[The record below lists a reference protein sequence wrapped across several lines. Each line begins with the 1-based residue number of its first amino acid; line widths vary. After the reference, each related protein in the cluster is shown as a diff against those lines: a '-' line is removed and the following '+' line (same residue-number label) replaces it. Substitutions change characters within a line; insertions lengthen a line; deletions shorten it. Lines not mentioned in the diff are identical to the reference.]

1 MKLKLL
7 SLLSAG
13 TLWHA
18 AVMAQGS
25 LTPVL
30 VGSAGDFSTVGNISI
45 SSSAGEGAVQTLG
58 PANGLFLT
66 QGFQQ
71 PSSTGIVPLT
81 ATVVDSNSTCV
92 GASNGFAV
100 ATVLSGKAPFKYKWL
115 PLNDS
120 TVTTELSDTVTGL
133 APGTYSV
140 VITDANNFSYT
151 DSIVVEEENTNCGIV
166 VYSGITP
173 NGDNHNDVWIIDY
186 IELYSQNSVTI
197 FNRWGQRVWHAEKY
211 NNMDI
216 VWRGTNE
223 KDQPLPDATYYYV
236 IKVEEKTLTGWVELT
251 H

>member
-7 SLLSAG
+7 SILAAAA
-13 TLWHA
+13 LWQSS
-18 AVMAQGS
+18 VMAQGS
-25 LTPVL
+25 LSPVL
-30 VGSAGDFSTVGNISI
+30 VGSAGNFTTAGNISI
-45 SSSAGEGAVQTLG
+45 SSSTGESAVQTLG
-58 PANGLFLT
+58 PANSLFLT

-81 ATVVDSNSTCV
+81 ASVVDSNSTCI

-100 ATVLSGKAPFKYKWL
+100 ATVLTGKAPFKYKWL

-120 TVTTELSDTVTGL
+120 IVTTALSDTITGL
-133 APGTYSV
+133 APGTYVV

-151 DSIVVEEENTNCGIV
+151 DTITVEEENTNCGVV

-173 NGDNHNDVWIIDY
+173 NGDNHNDQWLIDY
-186 IELYSQNSVTI
+186 IELYPDNSVTI
-197 FNRWGQRVWHAEKY
+197 FNRWGQRVWHAEHY
-211 NNMDI
+211 NNQDI

-223 KDQPLPDATYYYV
+223 KEQPLPDATYYYV
-236 IKVEEKTLTGWVELT
+236 IKLEDKTLTGWVELT